1 MNNIETEVMNI
12 NNKKHTTGIKPYRLI
27 PAALLCLFAAV
38 LSFSL
43 TSCSEDADEGDSLV
57 DATHATVTFTVNTR
71 SMTDDEDGS
80 SDENTISDYRIY
92 FFKSTDKTY
101 IDTFTPTKV
110 SPSDDNATYT
120 ITGKLEDSLVEKL
133 EDASTNNGSFTIV
146 FLANW
151 GSNYPTDDKLEE
163 SETTIEQICTS
174 TDATTGVCNAT
185 YNAPTTFSSVNMPFY
200 GVQTYTGQT
209 FTKGQ
214 VNSLGTINLLRAM
227 AKIEVVD
234 ITKKNTTT
242 RAIFYPTI
250 KSAKIYRY
258 NPTGFC
264 APSEVYS
271 QEDYIKDDTYGYYV
285 STLHL
290 TGSNLSGSDNN
301 NYNGNN
307 VDEEIPSLDMYQYQD
322 EDNMY
327 YDEEDGE
334 YYDTW
339 VAYVPEYDN
348 TTGATIYPCYIE
360 LELECNNGDGTGDT
374 YNYDEA
380 LKEYGYDKVR
390 IYFAEDG
397 ETSSETPTYY
407 DIHRNKLY
415 RFKVTLPLLEKID
428 QAGGKGA
435 GWNWE

>member
-92 FFKSTDKTY
+92 FFKTDKTY

-110 SPSDDNATYT
+110 SPSDDKSTYT
-120 ITGKLEDSLVEKL
+120 ITGRLEDSLVEKL
-133 EDASTNNGSFTIV
+133 EDVSTNNGSFTIV

-151 GSNYPTDDKLEE
+151 GDSNYPTDEKLVEGT
-163 SETTIEQICTS
+163 TTIDNICTS

-185 YNAPTTFSSVNMPFY
+185 YSAPTSFSSVKIPFY

-271 QEDYIKDDTYGYYV
+271 QDSYEKDGTNGYYV

-290 TGSNLSGSDNN
+290 VGGSNDGS
-301 NYNGNN
+301 NN
-307 VDEEIPSLDMYQYQD
+307 VDENNLTPLTMYQD
-322 EDNMY
+322 VDNMY